1 MLVSNINTY
10 LLLSHNPK
18 FATALQV
25 LVQMHDLLSFIA
37 IIRSE
42 VFSDDQLCDDG
53 LSTLCFGGC
62 HCPPTSDYSDY

>member
-1 MLVSNINTY
+1 MNTH

-25 LVQMHDLLSFIA
+25 LVQIHDLLSFIV
-37 IIRSE
+37 IICIR

-53 LSTLCFGGC
+53 LGTLCFGGC
-62 HCPPTSDYSDY
+62 HCPPTLDY